1 MKSSA
6 APSLPSP
13 PPYAARHT
21 IVNVGTTK
29 LASPPA
35 DPLEG
40 SRTLSSLNIVFS
52 PPPSLGRGT
61 AASSGSKRVPSPLSP
76 TYSLQSHF
84 DKQSKGTTVGPPL
97 TRSSSG
103 HHEVI
108 YLVCLLPFL
117 PCLTFLTI
125 FAATSSLDRYALT
138 ILPSLPTLSAMP
150 TYPRWLHRLQLNFA
164 LIMKSYQHNVQAT
177 RALYDWKLLTS
188 TLSCHLEEEKEE
200 AVTSVSQVGI
210 WIYGSTNFRELGR
223 RSRSHLSSAT
233 RIHTYSARS
242 VECSIFSLYQSKCR
256 TVRYNLTGR
265 TLRDKIFYKDH
276 DKIYCEDDYL
286 YCGFQRTAEKCE
298 ACGHIISQTILQ
310 TLGKSY
316 HPGCFRCCIC
326 TKCLDQVPFT
336 VDENGQ
342 VYCVPD
348 YHLVHAPIC
357 AACAQ
362 PILPAEGSDDVLR
375 VVAQDKEF
383 HVECYRCEDCKIQL
397 GNDSDNCWYPLVE
410 TLEGS
415 GPTVITRT
423 HLLCLQCHLS
433 RIGASPAAGQR
444 FEVRRN
450 SNGSLSSDQG
460 LGSGS
465 GSLSYLSSGSRV
477 YSPTPTSLG
486 IASIG
491 KPSTLGPSRPDSLRP
506 WQQHVQPT
514 TTSNRRPDSPI
525 RALTMN
531 SSLVEYLYYS
541 DEFVD
546 LEEYESKSSISEL
559 TARQPSSHSNREGA
573 PSSASS
579 QLATV

>member
-1 MKSSA
+1 MLTGNPLRMTRGISESLLDATTSPTRSSTSSVYSPSFPA
-6 APSLPSP
+6 SLSLPSSP
-13 PPYAARHT
+13 QLRPSIGLCAECDSRIT
-21 IVNVGTTK
+21 NW
-29 LASPPA
+29 ASA
-35 DPLEG
+35 CQA
-40 SRTLSSLNIVFS
+40 
-52 PPPSLGRGT
+52 LGC
-61 AASSGSKRVPSPLSP
+61 
-76 TYSLQSHF
+76 
-84 DKQSKGTTVGPPL
+84 
-97 TRSSSG
+97 
-103 HHEVI
+103 I
-108 YLVCLLPFL
+108 YHNDCFVC
-117 PCLTFLTI
+117 C
-125 FAATSSLDRYALT
+125 
-138 ILPSLPTLSAMP
+138 
-150 TYPRWLHRLQLNFA
+150 
-164 LIMKSYQHNVQAT
+164 
-177 RALYDWKLLTS
+177 
-188 TLSCHLEEEKEE
+188 C
-200 AVTSVSQVGI
+200 
-210 WIYGSTNFRELGR
+210 
-223 RSRSHLSSAT
+223 
-233 RIHTYSARS
+233 
-242 VECSIFSLYQSKCR
+242 CR
-256 TVRYNLTGR
+256 R

-375 VVAQDKEF
+375 VLAQDKEF

-514 TTSNRRPDSPI
+514 TTSNRRPGAGTGS
-525 RALTMN
+525 N
-531 SSLVEYLYYS
+531 YS
-541 DEFVD
+541 
-546 LEEYESKSSISEL
+546 
-559 TARQPSSHSNREGA
+559 SSHFNY
-573 PSSASS
+573 
-579 QLATV
+579 

>member
-103 HHEVI
+103 HHEVLQI
-108 YLVCLLPFL
+108 YRSGPEK
-117 PCLTFLTI
+117 
-125 FAATSSLDRYALT
+125 TS
-138 ILPSLPTLSAMP
+138 IQNPIQPKVP
-150 TYPRWLHRLQLNFA
+150 
-164 LIMKSYQHNVQAT
+164 
-177 RALYDWKLLTS
+177 TS
-188 TLSCHLEEEKEE
+188 TDLNAGLCAECDSRITNWASACQAL
-200 AVTSVSQVGI
+200 GC
-210 WIYGSTNFRELGR
+210 IYHNDCF
-223 RSRSHLSSAT
+223 
-233 RIHTYSARS
+233 
-242 VECSIFSLYQSKCR
+242 VCCCCR
-256 TVRYNLTGR
+256 R

-375 VVAQDKEF
+375 VLAQDKEF

-514 TTSNRRPDSPI
+514 TTSNRRPGAGTGS
-525 RALTMN
+525 N
-531 SSLVEYLYYS
+531 YS
-541 DEFVD
+541 
-546 LEEYESKSSISEL
+546 
-559 TARQPSSHSNREGA
+559 SSHFNY
-573 PSSASS
+573 
-579 QLATV
+579 